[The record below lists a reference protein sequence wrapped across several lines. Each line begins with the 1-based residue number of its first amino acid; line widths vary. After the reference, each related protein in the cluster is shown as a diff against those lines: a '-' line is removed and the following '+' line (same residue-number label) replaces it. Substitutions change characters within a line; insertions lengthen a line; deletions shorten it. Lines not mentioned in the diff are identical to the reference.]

1 MPDGSDKVSQQIA
14 KRLNESARLKEEI
27 ARRSAGEI
35 QAIAELIIDAYRNG
49 GKVVLFGNGGS
60 AADAQ
65 HIAAE
70 LVGKF
75 LLKRQAFP
83 ALALNTNTSIVT
95 AIANDYSYDEVFS
108 WQVEALVTGKD
119 VVIGISTSGNSKN
132 VIDAIALAN
141 RKGAKT
147 IGLTGGDGGKLAKIA
162 ELTLIVPSDSTP
174 RIQEAHITIG
184 HIICEIVEKELA
196 EGAKS
201 D

>member
-1 MPDGSDKVSQQIA
+1 MPNGSDTVSQQIA

-27 ARRSAGEI
+27 ARKSAGEI
-35 QAIAELIIDAYRNG
+35 QAIAELIIDAYRKG

-75 LLKRQAFP
+75 LLERQAFP
-83 ALALNTNTSIVT
+83 ALALTANTSIVT
-95 AIANDYSYDEVFS
+95 AVANDYSYDEVFS
-108 WQVEALVTGKD
+108 RQVAALVTGKD

-132 VIDAIALAN
+132 VVDAIALAKK
-141 RKGAKT
+141 KGAKT
-147 IGLTGGDGGKLAKIA
+147 IGLTGGDGGKLAEVA

-196 EGAKS
+196 EGA
-201 D
+201 

>member
-1 MPDGSDKVSQQIA
+1 MDNATDIIRRQI
-14 KRLNESARLKEEI
+14 EDRLKE
-27 ARRSAGEI
+27 SAKLKET
-35 QAIAELIIDAYRNG
+35 IAESNIAEIKSIAEIIIDAYRKG

-83 ALALNTNTSIVT
+83 AIALNTNASIVT

-108 WQVEALVTGKD
+108 RQVEALVIDKD

-132 VIDAIALAN
+132 VVDAIALAKK
-141 RKGAKT
+141 KGAKT
-147 IGLTGGDGGKLAKIA
+147 IGLTGGDGGELAKIA

-184 HIICEIVEKELA
+184 HIICEIVERELA
-196 EGAKS
+196 EGA
-201 D
+201 

>member
-1 MPDGSDKVSQQIA
+1 MPSGPDRVSQQIA

-27 ARRSAGEI
+27 ARKSAGEI
-35 QAIAELIIDAYRNG
+35 QAIAELIIGAYRNG

-83 ALALNTNTSIVT
+83 AVALTTNTSIMT
-95 AIANDYSYDEVFS
+95 AIANDCGYDEVFS
-108 WQVEALVTGKD
+108 RQVEALVTGKD
-119 VVIGISTSGNSKN
+119 VVIGISASGNSQN
-132 VIDAIALAN
+132 VINAIALAMK
-141 RKGAKT
+141 KGAKT
-147 IGLTGGDGGKLAKIA
+147 VGLTGGDGGELAKIA
-162 ELTLIVPSDSTP
+162 ELTLIVPSDSAP

-184 HIICEIVEKELA
+184 HIICELVEKELA
-196 EGAKS
+196 KS
-201 D
+201 A

>member
-1 MPDGSDKVSQQIA
+1 MDNATDIIRRQI
-14 KRLNESARLKEEI
+14 EDRLKE
-27 ARRSAGEI
+27 SAKLKEK
-35 QAIAELIIDAYRNG
+35 IAESNIAEIKSIADLIIDACRNG

-83 ALALNTNTSIVT
+83 ALALNTNTSIMT
-95 AIANDYSYDEVFS
+95 AIANDYSYDEIFS
-108 WQVEALVTGKD
+108 RQVDALVVDKD
-119 VVIGISTSGNSKN
+119 VVIGISTSGNSQN
-132 VIDAIALAN
+132 VVDAIELAK

-147 IGLTGGDGGKLAKIA
+147 IGLTGGDGGKLAEVA
-162 ELTLIVPSDSTP
+162 ELILIVPSDSTP

-184 HIICEIVEKELA
+184 HIICELVERELA
-196 EGAKS
+196 ESAKS
-201 D
+201 E